1 MAAPGFSLKL
11 EAELE
16 SQDIQYEVMIED
28 VQRVVELEKVPAVLS
43 ESQNPRHSMS
53 WTEYHTLDDIYSY
66 LDYLEQ
72 TFDFVST
79 ETVGQSGE
87 GRDMRVAKVC
97 MGGCGG
103 KKAVWIGEVCRVSEH
118 DTEMGE
124 RPTFDNYIYKTAV
137 SMPESGLARP
147 PSPGC

>member
-1 MAAPGFSLKL
+1 
-11 EAELE
+11 
-16 SQDIQYEVMIED
+16 
-28 VQRVVELEKVPAVLS
+28 
-43 ESQNPRHSMS
+43 MS

-103 KKAVWIGEVCRVSEH
+103 KKAVWIGKVCRVSEH
-118 DTEMGE
+118 DHGDGREA
-124 RPTFDNYIYKTAV
+124 NI
-137 SMPESGLARP
+137 
-147 PSPGC
+147 